1 MYEGEILMLKRHKKL
16 TKILLC
22 LVIGGVFLLLL
33 GKEILQNDGLVI
45 IGAMLVSLVAPII
58 VGIVLDLYKKTKEH
72 IKLNEKK

>member
-1 MYEGEILMLKRHKKL
+1 MLKRHKKL
-16 TKILLC
+16 IKILLC